1 MRLRAPAGR
10 DGISFC
16 EGELQDARWMGIDEI
31 DARKEGEEDEGE
43 GGSVGRRSAAK
54 LSHASRALRLQASPS
69 TAR

>member
-1 MRLRAPAGR
+1 
-10 DGISFC
+10 
-16 EGELQDARWMGIDEI
+16 MGIDEI